1 MPTALHLLS
10 YVAGSGAFVGVLLSF
25 VNGLLYL
32 AEVIEEHAAQA
43 KVMGQRIVWKLVIAL
58 LATMHLVD
66 ALPLYIAAL
75 GIFCHLVYLQN
86 FSRSWPRISLISP
99 AFILSCVLVIA
110 NHFVS
115 LNYFSERARSTG
127 YHGGRGANTGSR
139 WSSAHLSHASNHE
152 ETFLDV
158 ATYFGV
164 CVWLC
169 PFFLF
174 LSLSANNN
182 VLPSKGDASSP
193 ASPVQSRPPSP
204 ALSKQSGGTTFLK
217 TLISCLL
224 GFVPQRDRRSKNDH
238 AVKIGHK
245 STVGEVAHDTK
256 PLSHAR
262 STPKLESASP
272 VMGSLRTGWNQP
284 PGASSQGQRS
294 VSGPAA
300 MVGNRERNLHS
311 RSAPGSP
318 QNSPLASPLLG
329 PSFNVNPFTTAFTP
343 RSPPKPSRNVGP
355 PSSNATLASGH
366 GRLGPRRHTTDEG
379 FGFSMAAVGSTGV
392 APITQSTGMG
402 HSSPTPRRPTLP
414 TSGFT
419 NSSDL
424 SVDTSPRRSSMPGNT
439 PGLMAPHNPNRGPPP
454 PAASSG
460 MAFKITPVPMP
471 NPTLPTMGQ
480 GTPPRPG
487 HQRTNSLVTL
497 TPTRPT
503 HVRRQ
508 SVGAGSLDA
517 LTLDFLPS
525 TPSPVRPQHSVTSNA
540 HGVPSVSIGLGRP
553 STFVSFTS

>member
-1 MPTALHLLS
+1 
-10 YVAGSGAFVGVLLSF
+10 
-25 VNGLLYL
+25 
-32 AEVIEEHAAQA
+32 
-43 KVMGQRIVWKLVIAL
+43 
-58 LATMHLVD
+58 MHLVD

-86 FSRSWPRISLISP
+86 FSRSWPRISLMSP

-110 NHFVS
+110 NHFIS

-127 YHGGRGANTGSR
+127 YQPYRHGGRGANTGSR
-139 WSSAHLSHASNHE
+139 WSSAHLSHASNHK

-174 LSLSANNN
+174 LSLSANDN

-204 ALSKQSGGTTFLK
+204 VLLEQSGGTTFLK

-224 GFVPQRDRRSKNDH
+224 GFVPQRDRRSKNAH
-238 AVKIGHK
+238 AVKTGRK
-245 STVGEVAHDTK
+245 STLGEVAHDTK

-272 VMGSLRTGWNQP
+272 VMASLGTGWIQP

-300 MVGNRERNLHS
+300 MVGNRERNLYS

-329 PSFNVNPFTTAFTP
+329 PNFNVNPFTTASAA
-343 RSPPKPSRNVGP
+343 RSPPKLSRNAGP
-355 PSSNATLASGH
+355 PSSNATLASGP

-419 NSSDL
+419 NGSEL
-424 SVDTSPRRSSMPGNT
+424 SVDTSPRRSSMPGNIA
-439 PGLMAPHNPNRGPPP
+439 GFMAPHNSNRGPPP

-460 MAFKITPVPMP
+460 MAFKITPVPVP

-487 HQRTNSLVTL
+487 YQRTNSLVTL

-503 HVRRQ
+503 HVGGQ
-508 SVGAGSLDA
+508 SIGAGSLDA

-525 TPSPVRPQHSVTSNA
+525 TPSPVRPRNA